1 MTTDLDEV
9 RRMLAPAL
17 EDDTGPRYSPEE
29 VLRSARKVTTQRRAV
44 VAGTVSMGVVLAIG
58 AGVLV
63 DVAGRSTV
71 ESASV
76 GSASVGSASS
86 PVLTIVPT
94 DVPAVPTTPGHAA
107 ELTAR
112 LAAADVVPDGFE
124 VLPTLSDWNAPP
136 LRFTAFGS
144 DTSGGYRASA
154 VFSDA
159 KGRVTLTLH
168 VRSVTTPEKCTVE
181 SRCMRFTAV
190 NGPFFD
196 RPTVRTVDGVEVRV
210 ARDLGTGLPGN
221 VSAEARFPDGTLV
234 EVAVVNQ
241 TTVVDHGSLY
251 NRSSTRDSVPF
262 TERQLI
268 EMIKKPGFSYQP

>member
-29 VLRSARKVTTQRRAV
+29 VLRSARKATAQRRAV

-63 DVAGRSTV
+63 GATGRSTV
-71 ESASV
+71 E
-76 GSASVGSASS
+76 SASVGSASS

-124 VLPTLSDWNAPP
+124 ILPALSDWNAPP
-136 LRFTAFGS
+136 LRFTAFGP
-144 DTSGGYRASA
+144 DTSGGYWASA

-168 VRSVTTPEKCTVE
+168 VRSATTPEKCTVE
-181 SRCMRFTAV
+181 SRCMRFTAL
-190 NGPFFD
+190 NGPFFG

-221 VSAEARFPDGTLV
+221 VSAEARFPDGTIV

-241 TTVVDHGSLY
+241 TMVVDHGSRY

-262 TERQLI
+262 TEQQLI